1 MLGLL
6 CKYRI
11 AEAGLV
17 DDVLNSAPAIRA
29 ELSVPFSGFDDG
41 QSGSRDWLRS
51 RWPSILLT
59 HVNLTCSDHVIY
71 SCAHVLLRGATVVI
85 SGRRD
90 VGLVD
95 AVHGAVRFVEVG
107 PDSIVLIVV
116 YVIRHQA
123 LQALLTIGRA
133 LGVCDT

>member
-6 CKYRI
+6 CKDRI

-29 ELSVPFSGFDDG
+29 ELSISPRGFNDG
-41 QSGSRDWLRS
+41 QSGPRHWLRS

-59 HVNLTCSDHVIY
+59 HINLTGSDHVIH

-85 SGRRD
+85 PGRRD

-95 AVHGAVRFVEVG
+95 AVHGAVRLVEVG
-107 PDSIVLIVV
+107 SDSVVLIVV
-116 YVIRHQA
+116 YVIWHQA
-123 LQALLTIGRA
+123 LHALLPIGRA
-133 LGVCDT
+133 LRVCDT